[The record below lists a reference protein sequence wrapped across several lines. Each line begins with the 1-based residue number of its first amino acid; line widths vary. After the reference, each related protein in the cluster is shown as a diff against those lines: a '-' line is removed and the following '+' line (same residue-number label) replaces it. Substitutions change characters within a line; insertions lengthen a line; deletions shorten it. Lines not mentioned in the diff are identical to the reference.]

1 MVISVEITN
10 YIIKKTLVD
19 QGSSTDIFFW
29 KTFKQ
34 MDIPKSEILLPNDPM
49 FSFVGEQV
57 GTKGCIWLYTKFGHE
72 GLL

>member
-34 MDIPKSEILLPNDPM
+34 MDIPKSEILPHDDPL
-49 FSFVGEQV
+49 FGLVGE
-57 GTKGCIWLYTKFGHE
+57 
-72 GLL
+72 

>member
-19 QGSSTDIFFW
+19 QGGSTDILYW

-34 MDIPKSEILLPNDPM
+34 MDIPKSEIPPHDDPM
-49 FSFVGEQV
+49 FGLVGE
-57 GTKGCIWLYTKFGHE
+57 
-72 GLL
+72 

>member
-34 MDIPKSEILLPNDPM
+34 MDIPKSEILPHDDPL
-49 FSFVGEQV
+49 FDFAGEKV
-57 GTKGCIWLYTKFGHE
+57 GTKVASGSTLSLGMKGH
-72 GLL
+72 